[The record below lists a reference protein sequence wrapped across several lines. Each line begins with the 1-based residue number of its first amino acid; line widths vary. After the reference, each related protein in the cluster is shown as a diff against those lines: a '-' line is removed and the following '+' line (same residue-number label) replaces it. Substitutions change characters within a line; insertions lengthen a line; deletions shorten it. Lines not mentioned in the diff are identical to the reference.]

1 MILRE
6 ASPNL
11 LSGQTEEASV
21 PGNPTPFPISYS
33 DKPECSWETFI
44 AGLNKINAEDPRK
57 PRTQQE
63 GEVEKR
69 KLGRKWEMMMGVG
82 SLEEMLTM
90 SLKNTEG
97 CTE

>member
-44 AGLNKINAEDPRK
+44 AGLNKINAEDPCNE
-57 PRTQQE
+57 P
-63 GEVEKR
+63 
-69 KLGRKWEMMMGVG
+69 
-82 SLEEMLTM
+82 
-90 SLKNTEG
+90 TEHMVN
-97 CTE
+97 